1 MNMFTKA
8 LALAGIGLALSGL
21 AAQAQTAPAAKAPPP
36 SPAAVAAAAELLG
49 MKKAYTIYQNI
60 VPTIIQRSKDSILQN
75 NLNYQKD
82 LEEISVKLATELGP
96 RREEIGRAMA
106 QIYATTFTEQE
117 LKDLIAFYKSPL
129 GKKFLETEP
138 QSIQSSI
145 NFMNQWSAAF
155 ANEINERFRAELK
168 ARGKPL

>member
-1 MNMFTKA
+1 MNKFTKV
-8 LALAGIGLALSGL
+8 LVLTGIGFALTGF
-21 AAQAQTAPAAKAPPP
+21 AAQAQTAAKPPPP

-49 MKKAYTIYQNI
+49 MKRAFTIYQNI
-60 VPTIIQRSKDSILQN
+60 VPNIIQRDKDSILQN

-96 RREEIGRAMA
+96 RREEIGKAMA

-145 NFMNQWSAAF
+145 NFMNQWSAAM
-155 ANEINERFRAELK
+155 ANEVNERFRAELK